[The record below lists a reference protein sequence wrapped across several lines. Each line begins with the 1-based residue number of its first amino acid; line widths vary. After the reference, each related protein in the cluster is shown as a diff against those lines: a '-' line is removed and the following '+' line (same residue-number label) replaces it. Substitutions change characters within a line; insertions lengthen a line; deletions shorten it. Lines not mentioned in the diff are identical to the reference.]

1 MQRVQTK
8 ITLASTYA
16 SRLCYYLLYNCNFW
30 NGDIRIQAESMEP
43 QSSILLS
50 MTERISML
58 FNKITVYLADLT
70 SAAINITI
78 KDVTIRET
86 GQRCKEHFKNLG
98 NSKYI
103 LN

>member
-1 MQRVQTK
+1 
-8 ITLASTYA
+8 
-16 SRLCYYLLYNCNFW
+16 
-30 NGDIRIQAESMEP
+30 
-43 QSSILLS
+43 

-70 SAAINITI
+70 SVAINITI